1 MSPIS
6 FHWWPWGLVMQNSCE
21 LWGRCDNSKKPIT
34 NTKNEKNIFIIQN
47 VLFGSGSA
55 LIFKIWKIN
64 VQKSIC
70 DLSAEKWTINR
81 RRRVSWE
88 QLTWMKSV
96 IPAGWRYS
104 WPEFIA
110 FHAIVY
116 SSEPSVD
123 IFLFWNVFKKWLCVP
138 LQPIKWP
145 NDVPWMLMKHWR
157 RHNKVSG

>member
-1 MSPIS
+1 MCPRACRL

-64 VQKSIC
+64 VRNQPRS
-70 DLSAEKWTINR
+70 
-81 RRRVSWE
+81 E
-88 QLTWMKSV
+88 QLTAGAEYPENNWLEWNPSFR
-96 IPAGWRYS
+96 PAGGTVGRNS
-104 WPEFIA
+104 LLFMR
-110 FHAIVY
+110 
-116 SSEPSVD
+116 SSILLSHLS
-123 IFLFWNVFKKWLCVP
+123 IFFFFWNVFKKWLCVP